1 MKSTDELKI
10 ERQGATLKLTLARPS
25 RANALSESL
34 VETLLAVLDE
44 AGQEDVRLVV
54 FAGEGKHFCSGFDL
68 GDLES
73 ARDADLVYRLLRIET
88 LLQHVAHAPFVTLAL
103 AHGRVVG
110 AGADLFCACS
120 ERVAAPAAAFRMP
133 GWRFGIALGTRRLA
147 ARVGADRA
155 RSILLESRMFSAEEA
170 LAIGFA
176 TVVAPETGWPAIQ
189 EESARRAQVLDRIS
203 SECLLRFT
211 ISDTRAADMAALV
224 ETASRPG
231 LKKRIMQYR
240 ESQKAPSSRS

>member
-10 ERQGATLKLTLARPS
+10 ERQGATLKLTLTRPS
-25 RANALSESL
+25 RANALSENL
-34 VETLLAVLDE
+34 VETLLAVLEE
-44 AGQEDVRLVV
+44 AGREEVRLVV

-68 GDLES
+68 GDLET

-88 LLQHVAHAPFVTLAL
+88 MLQHVAHAPFATLAL

-120 ERVAAPAAAFRMP
+120 ERVAAPTAAFRMP

-147 ARVGADRA
+147 ARVGADKA
-155 RSILLESRMFSAEEA
+155 RSILFESRMFSTEEA

-176 TVVAPETGWPAIQ
+176 TAIAPEADWLAIQ
-189 EESARRAQVLDRIS
+189 EESARRSQILDGES
-203 SECLLRFT
+203 SRSLLRFT
-211 ISDTRAADMAALV
+211 IADTRAADMAALV

-231 LKKRIMQYR
+231 LKERIMNYR
-240 ESQKAPSSRS
+240 ESQKVR